1 MPELGPEKLIAR
13 DPCTLKSGLLGKRGQ
28 LSLYGDRLV
37 FSTSAGIKGQELGYD
52 RLEWL
57 ELRGRGRRQL
67 AVGFEGG
74 ESVFKLEHGPQRFG
88 DLCALL
94 VQLFPTPPWLDPR
107 FGKADVE
114 AVGGFLRQFGEDLIP
129 GERLLLCEWALA
141 WSGDSHI
148 RCGWLALTSHRILFL
163 PNASGP
169 SRAPNHIYRPK
180 LIERVQESEVTSGQ
194 LWFVVDDEY
203 KRFDPYG
210 GATFVREFWNFCD
223 APIHSEKDSEVRGG
237 QSLRRVE
244 GTAPMIRVMRT
255 AGEDLVLE
263 DLLLEARG
271 DRLQVRVR
279 FEELPEL
286 QQGELCVVEVIKRAG
301 LFRFEASVEGTAPI
315 EDGPFKPTHALIE
328 LLPHTDIRFVNRRR
342 AFRVE
347 VNLPIHVQ
355 VERPMPG
362 GGWEP
367 AVSTVFRMADLSNV
381 GCALVGP
388 KGIDLA
394 ARFGFDLPLGPDG
407 ETMPVQAECVHL
419 QALTGTELSMQYG
432 CHLLGLSQRQR
443 DRIQQEVVR
452 QERLQLQRRSRI
464 KR

>member
-13 DPCTLKSGLLGKRGQ
+13 DACTLKTGLLGKRGM
-28 LSLYGDRLV
+28 LSLYADHLM
-37 FSTSAGIKGQELGYD
+37 FATTAGVKGHELGYD

-57 ELRGRGRRQL
+57 ELRGRSRRLL

-74 ESVFKLEHGPQRFG
+74 ESVFKLDQSPQRFG

-94 VQLFPTPPWLDPR
+94 VQLHPTPPWLDPR
-107 FGKADVE
+107 FGKADAE
-114 AVGGFLRQFGEDLIP
+114 SVGGFLAEFGETLIT
-129 GERLLLCEWALA
+129 GEQLLLCEWALA
-141 WSGDSHI
+141 WSGDSHM

-169 SRAPNHIYRPK
+169 SRAPNRSYQPK

-194 LWFVVDDEY
+194 LWFVVDGDY
-203 KRFDPYG
+203 LRFDPYG
-210 GATFVREFWNFCD
+210 GAAFVREFWSFCD
-223 APIHSEKDSEVRGG
+223 APIHSNKDSQVRGG

-244 GTAPMIRVMRT
+244 GSAPMVRVIRT
-255 AGEDLVLE
+255 AGQDLVLE

-279 FEELPEL
+279 FEELPDL
-286 QQGELCVVEVIKRAG
+286 QPGELCVIEVIKRAG
-301 LFRFEASVEGTAPI
+301 LFRFEATVVGTDPI

-328 LLPHTDIRFVNRRR
+328 LQPESDIRFVNRRR
-342 AFRVE
+342 AYRVE

-355 VERPMPG
+355 VERPSEE

-367 AVSTVFRMADLSNV
+367 PTSTLFRMADLSNI
-381 GCALVGP
+381 GCALIGP
-388 KGIDLA
+388 KDIDPGS
-394 ARFGFDLPLGPDG
+394 RFGFEIPLGPG
-407 ETMPVQAECVHL
+407 EETMTVQAECVHL
-419 QALTGTELSMQYG
+419 QALPGTQLSMQYG

>member
-194 LWFVVDDEY
+194 LWFVVDGEY
-203 KRFDPYG
+203 LRFDPYG
-210 GATFVREFWNFCD
+210 GATFTREFWSFCD
-223 APIHSEKDSEVRGG
+223 APVHSEADSQVRGG
-237 QSLRRVE
+237 QSLKRLEGNAAMLRVL
-244 GTAPMIRVMRT
+244 RT
-255 AGEDLVLE
+255 AGEDLVLDNLMLE
-263 DLLLEARG
+263 DRDGQLAI
-271 DRLQVRVR
+271 RVR
-279 FEELPEL
+279 YGEAPAL
-286 QQGELCVVEVIKRAG
+286 QNGEVCVFEVIKRAG
-301 LFRFEASVEGTAPI
+301 LFRFEGEVRGVEPI
-315 EDGPFKPTHALIE
+315 EDGPFKPTHARISIR
-328 LLPHTDIRFVNRRR
+328 PTSDIRFVNRRR

-347 VNLPIHVQ
+347 VNIPLHIQVQRPLP
-355 VERPMPG
+355 E
-362 GGWEP
+362 GGWEAP
-367 AVSTVFRMADLSNV
+367 VATLFRMADLSNI

-388 KGIDLA
+388 KGLDPR
-394 ARFGFDLPLGPDG
+394 ARLSFELPMGDDG
-407 ETMPVQAECVHL
+407 DAMPVQAECIHVMPMP
-419 QALTGTELSMQYG
+419 GTDLSAQYG
-432 CHLLGLSQRQR
+432 CHLLGLGQRQR

-452 QERLQLQRRSRI
+452 QERIQLQRRSRI